1 MLLKVSRHAHPTN
14 PTATP
19 PLLIDNPNS
28 AIQNPSVPRLVL
40 FDIDLTLI
48 TTTGAGR
55 TAMESAF
62 TRLWPIDRAT
72 EGVSFD
78 GRTDRGIF
86 IEVLEM
92 HGKGGP
98 ELEANLAR
106 YVEAYLE
113 DLPGSLASKGG
124 SVLPGVPELL
134 AALSLE
140 QPGFGLA
147 TGNIRRGAQAKLGH
161 FGLWDHFVGGGF
173 GDDHAVRADL
183 VAAGIRE
190 LATRL
195 ETDPDPRNAIVLGD
209 TPLDIEAAHRAGA
222 MALGVGTGRFT
233 AAELLAAGADYALA
247 DLSNTAH
254 ALEILTA

>member
-1 MLLKVSRHAHPTN
+1 MLF
-14 PTATP
+14 
-19 PLLIDNPNS
+19 IDNRERPFD
-28 AIQNPSVPRLVL
+28 NPQVPRLVL

-62 TRLWPIDRAT
+62 TRLWPIERAT

-86 IEVLEM
+86 IEVLEK
-92 HGKGGP
+92 HGKGGAQ
-98 ELEANLAR
+98 LEANLAR

-113 DLPGSLASKGG
+113 DLPTSLASKGG
-124 SVLPGVPELL
+124 TILPGVPELL
-134 AALSLE
+134 AALAVE

-161 FGLWDHFVGGGF
+161 FGLWEHFLGGGF
-173 GDDHAVRADL
+173 GDHHAVRADL

-190 LATRL
+190 LATHL
-195 ETDPDPRNAIVLGD
+195 ETDPDPANAIVLGD

-222 MALGVGTGRFT
+222 KALGVGTGRFS
-233 AAELLAAGADYALA
+233 ASELLAAGADFALD
-247 DLSNTAH
+247 DLSDTAR

>member
-1 MLLKVSRHAHPTN
+1 
-14 PTATP
+14 
-19 PLLIDNPNS
+19 
-28 AIQNPSVPRLVL
+28 VPRLVL

-48 TTTGAGR
+48 ASAGGGR

-62 TRLWPIDRAT
+62 ARLWAVERAT

-86 IEVLEM
+86 IQVLEKY
-92 HGKGGP
+92 GKGGP

-106 YVEAYLE
+106 YVEGYLQ
-113 DLPGSLASKGG
+113 DLPAALASKGG

-134 AALSLE
+134 AALAIE

-161 FGLWDHFVGGGF
+161 FGLWEHFLGGGF
-173 GDDHAVRADL
+173 GDHHAVRAGL
-183 VAAGIRE
+183 VADGIRE
-190 LATRL
+190 LAERL

-222 MALGVGTGRFT
+222 IALGVGTGRFT
-233 AAELLAAGADYALA
+233 AEQLREAGAEFAVD
-247 DLSNTAH
+247 DLSDTGRV
-254 ALEILTA
+254 LEILTS